1 MTSPRLSRPLLT
13 LLVVLFGYLS
23 LPMGM
28 TGTSVALPE
37 IGRDLNAS
45 GAALQW
51 VVTGYMLAASSMM
64 LVAGSLGDLFGRRKV
79 YTLGA
84 LLYAVGILGSAAA
97 PNVLLLDAARTVAG
111 VGGAAV
117 MAGGGAITA
126 TVFEGPARARAF
138 AAVGTTAGV
147 GLALGP
153 TLSGWL
159 VGSLGWRSSF
169 VVFGVAG
176 VLIVFATRLIPE
188 SRAAVR
194 PRVDRPGVAAFIASL
209 ALLMF
214 AVTQGSQS
222 GWLSAAV
229 LAPLTAGVVLMV
241 AFVRIERRSD
251 HPVLDLTL
259 VRDRSFSAWLV
270 SAVFITAGSVGV
282 LVFLP
287 TYLQGT
293 GGLSAGDTGLIMV
306 MTTAPVFVFPSV
318 GGRLVSLG
326 LAARHL
332 ILGALLL
339 TAVGNLWLA
348 FALAPDAG
356 PAVLAGPL
364 LLIGTGSG
372 LALGQLEVQA
382 LGAVAPERVGMA
394 SGLLGTARGGA
405 GALVMAG
412 FGSLLVTL
420 VQAQTGD
427 RGHAA
432 RVTAGQRPERA
443 GEFTAAWQL
452 VVAGVGV
459 TLIASAIVVHRL
471 LRSAA
476 VRSAQPAKEPS
487 PGIGNPSGTAA
498 ASESRTGANWQP
510 DPGQPLT
517 EPIQTR

>member
-13 LLVVLFGYLS
+13 LLVVLFGFLS

-28 TGTSVALPE
+28 TGTSVALTE

-79 YTLGA
+79 YSLGA
-84 LLYAVGILGSAAA
+84 LLYATGILGSAAA
-97 PNVLLLDAARTVAG
+97 PNVLFLDIARTVAG

-117 MAGGGAITA
+117 MAGGGAIIA

-159 VGSLGWRSSF
+159 VGALGWRSSF

-176 VLIVFATRLIPE
+176 ALIVGATRLIPE

-194 PRVDRPGVAAFIASL
+194 PRVDRPGVASFIASL

-229 LAPLTAGVVLMV
+229 LAPLTAGIALMV
-241 AFVRIERRSD
+241 AFVIIERRSD

-293 GGLSAGDTGLIMV
+293 GGLSAADAGLIMM

-339 TAVGNLWLA
+339 TGLGNLWLA
-348 FALAPDAG
+348 FVLAPDAG
-356 PAVLAGPL
+356 PALLAGPL

-412 FGSLLVTL
+412 FGSLLVT
-420 VQAQTGD
+420 VVEARTGD
-427 RGHAA
+427 RDHAA
-432 RVTAGQRPERA
+432 QVTAGQRAEVA
-443 GEFTAAWQL
+443 GEFTDAWQL
-452 VVAGVGV
+452 VVAGMGV
-459 TLIASAIVVHRL
+459 TLTLAAVLVHRL
-471 LRSAA
+471 LRSTAA
-476 VRSAQPAKEPS
+476 EPTRSETTPPEAVPD
-487 PGIGNPSGTAA
+487 GSGTATA
-498 ASESRTGANWQP
+498 GGPRTEGNGGP
-510 DPGQPLT
+510 EPGQPLA
-517 EPIQTR
+517 EPVQAS